1 TLPWKKFKLHLVA
14 SIRILP
20 AQAGEHNCA
29 DIVRTGN
36 AKVAFLPHRIE
47 RTRRDQILHLGQQ
60 ALKLLENLAASQGEF
75 EALWRSHQKVIVKH
89 HPAAL
94 QRPANRRLAQ

>member
-14 SIRILP
+14 SICILP

-36 AKVAFLPHRIE
+36 AKVAFLPRRIE
-47 RTRRDQILHLGQQ
+47 QTRRDQILHLGQQ
-60 ALKLLENLAASQGEF
+60 ALKFLENLAPSQREF
-75 EALWRSHQKVIVKH
+75 ESLRRSEQKVILKH
-89 HPAAL
+89 RPGAL
-94 QRPANRRLAQ
+94 QRPANRRLA